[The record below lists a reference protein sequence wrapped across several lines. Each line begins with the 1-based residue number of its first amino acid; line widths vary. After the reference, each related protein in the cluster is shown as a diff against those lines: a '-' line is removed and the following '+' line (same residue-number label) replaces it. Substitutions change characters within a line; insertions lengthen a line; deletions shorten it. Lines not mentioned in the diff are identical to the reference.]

1 MVVPGGSLND
11 PKRTCSNLCHIK
23 SVNGRIHQ
31 RSCSDLED
39 FPDDYEAVSGDST
52 KRCKRSRADS
62 IKDCLCDSDL
72 CNVDTMAAP
81 SNTAIPSTI
90 ASFTLI
96 LTSLLLTK
104 EVLMWKHSDIFLPNS
119 LIWYFDSVQKLQIH
133 KYIVCNQVKQ
143 VIDKTV
149 QLRRRLCFLA
159 TLSIF

>member
-1 MVVPGGSLND
+1 MKVLIVLLPLTIGLGAAMECYECDNEASGSNCGVVVPGGSLND
-11 PKRTCSNLCHIK
+11 PKRSCSNLCHIK

-72 CNVDTMAAP
+72 CNVNTMAAP

-90 ASFTLI
+90 ASITLI

-104 EVLMWKHSDIFLPNS
+104 EVLM
-119 LIWYFDSVQKLQIH
+119 
-133 KYIVCNQVKQ
+133 
-143 VIDKTV
+143 
-149 QLRRRLCFLA
+149 
-159 TLSIF
+159 